1 MPEPR
6 AAAAVRGPLEATPSA
21 GLSEPRSRRA
31 ALRSARRAR
40 VGSRRMRGYP
50 PCLPRPARLRARS
63 ARRPAQGTPPPVP
76 TQSVRAGGR
85 VGAPARLTYP
95 AGDESATGCSCI
107 VSSPSFVKAAPA
119 AEKISPTWGRGGV
132 TGGRAHPAPS
142 RPEPLAPPQ
151 RGSRTLIPQVAT
163 RQPSP
168 AFCFFTGGP
177 PASGTLEPLGGGAA
191 GGGDR
196 TPEGTFLGPF
206 LGDSAGRGM
215 PESS

>member
-1 MPEPR
+1 M
-6 AAAAVRGPLEATPSA
+6 RGPLEATPSA

-151 RGSRTLIPQVAT
+151 RGSRLA
-163 RQPSP
+163 P
-168 AFCFFTGGP
+168 APRPPPRAEEPAP
-177 PASGTLEPLGGGAA
+177 PAGGWGRPPAAARERCPRARPNLGG
-191 GGGDR
+191 R
-196 TPEGTFLGPF
+196 
-206 LGDSAGRGM
+206 
-215 PESS
+215 